1 MNFGHYIADG
11 IFVVIAALLM
21 ITYAKR
27 GFIKSFIRS
36 ARLILSIVAAYL
48 WGSALGSVLCERWF
62 ARSVRSFVFD
72 KVNGIYCGAADT
84 FRVENV
90 KEALPSFFLND
101 STSAKLDALEG
112 TGSDLVEQITDTV
125 ATPVAS
131 LFSNIL
137 GCILVFVLSVV
148 VLSVGAWLLEK
159 VISHITLLDTANTL
173 LGLAWGSL
181 VAVFVLFSLA
191 SLLRIFLADS
201 AIYTESVIV
210 KFFGESKALGAAC
223 FPDFGKALTS
233 DIFH

>member
-11 IFVVIAALLM
+11 IFIVIAALLM
-21 ITYAKR
+21 ISYAKR

-48 WGSALGSVLCERWF
+48 WGSAVGTLICEKWLYQP
-62 ARSVRSFVFD
+62 VRNFVFD
-72 KVNGIYCGAADT
+72 KVNAIYEGATDA

-90 KEALPSFFLND
+90 KEALPSFLLND
-101 STSAKLDALEG
+101 SMSAKLDALEG
-112 TGSDLVEQITDTV
+112 TGAELAEQVTDTV
-125 ATPVAS
+125 ATPVAT
-131 LFSNIL
+131 LLSNIL
-137 GCILVFVLSVV
+137 GCILVFVLAIV

-173 LGLAWGSL
+173 LGLAWGTL
-181 VAVFVLFSLA
+181 VAVFVLFSLS
-191 SLLRIFLADS
+191 SLLKLFLADS

-210 KFFGESKALGAAC
+210 KFFGESKALGSFC
-223 FPDFGKALTS
+223 FPDLGEALLS